1 MIYKRG
7 NHWHMDAMVNGVR
20 YREALDTTDRRK
32 ALSLEKDRVSEI
44 QQGKGAS
51 PSGKA
56 FGRRPFSDVADAW
69 LEERKGHIAE
79 RSIQFEKERLKPLRE
94 YFGRNTLAKIRADDI
109 RSYQKH
115 RLDKGLSGKTINM
128 EIGVLRLLMKRAHTW
143 SRVAEDIKLFPK
155 RSRIVGKALTRE
167 QKAHLF
173 RTAASQEEWLVAYCA
188 AVLAVS
194 TTCRSVEL
202 KGLHW
207 CDVDLFAQTMRVT
220 RSKTD
225 AGHRTIPLNS
235 DGMAAL
241 ARLRARAEAVGSSAP
256 DHFVFP
262 ACENGHIDPVRPQKS
277 WRSAWRS
284 LVSEAARQAGRES
297 ASVVLNAGGRLS
309 AARSAWRLAAK
320 SFRGFRFHDLRH
332 QAITELAEGGAS
344 DATLMAVAGHLT
356 RDMLEHYSHVRM
368 TAKRDAV
375 SKLESGLMSPA
386 RPRIDAPKAVRAKV
400 N

>member
-1 MIYKRG
+1 VIYKRG
-7 NHWHMDAMVNGVR
+7 KHWHMDVMVDGVR
-20 YREALDTTDRRK
+20 YREALETTDRRK
-32 ALSLEKDRVSEI
+32 ALSLEKDRIAEI

-56 FGRRPFSDVADAW
+56 FARRPFSDVAEAW
-69 LEERKGHIAE
+69 LGERKGHIAE
-79 RSIQFEKERLKPLRE
+79 RSIQFEKERLKPLKE
-94 YFGRNTLAKIRADDI
+94 YFGLKALTKIRADDI
-109 RSYQKH
+109 RAYQKY

-143 SRVAEDIKLFPK
+143 SRVAEDVKLFPK
-155 RSRIVGKALTRE
+155 RSRVVGKALTGE
-167 QKAHLF
+167 QKTRLF
-173 RTAASQEEWLVAYCA
+173 RMAASRDEWLVAYCA

-194 TTCRSVEL
+194 TTCRGVEL

-225 AGHRTIPLNS
+225 AGHRTIPLNN

-241 ARLRARAEAVGSSAP
+241 ARLRSRAETLGTHAP
-256 DHFVFP
+256 HHFIFP
-262 ACENGHIDPVRPQKS
+262 ACENGHIDPMRPQKT

-284 LVSEAARQAGRES
+284 LVTETARQAGRKS
-297 ASVVLNAGGRLS
+297 ARAVLSSAGGIS
-309 AARSAWRLAAK
+309 AAK
-320 SFRGFRFHDLRH
+320 SPWRQAARPFLGFRFHDLRH
-332 QAITELAEGGAS
+332 QAITELAEAGAS

-356 RDMLEHYSHVRM
+356 HDMLEHYSHVRM
-368 TAKRDAV
+368 TAKRDAL
-375 SKLESGLMSPA
+375 SKLESGLMSPFKPEADILPVA
-386 RPRIDAPKAVRAKV
+386 RQKP

>member
-1 MIYKRG
+1 M
-7 NHWHMDAMVNGVR
+7 
-20 YREALDTTDRRK
+20 
-32 ALSLEKDRVSEI
+32 
-44 QQGKGAS
+44 Q
-51 PSGKA
+51 
-56 FGRRPFSDVADAW
+56 
-69 LEERKGHIAE
+69 
-79 RSIQFEKERLKPLRE
+79 
-94 YFGRNTLAKIRADDI
+94 YFGEKALAKISADDI
-109 RSYQKH
+109 RGYQKH

-143 SRVAEDIKLFPK
+143 SRVAEDVKLFPK
-155 RSRIVGKALTRE
+155 RSRVVGKALTRE

-173 RTAASQEEWLVAYCA
+173 RTAASQDEWLVAYCA

-194 TTCRSVEL
+194 TTCRGVEL
-202 KGLHW
+202 KGLQW
-207 CDVDLFAQTMRVT
+207 CDVDLFTHTMRVT

-225 AGHRTIPLNS
+225 AGHRTIPLNT

-241 ARLRARAEAVGSSAP
+241 ARLRTRAEAIGSHAP
-256 DHFVFP
+256 EHFVFP

-284 LVSEAARQAGRES
+284 LVAESARQAGRDS
-297 ASVVLNAGGRLS
+297 ARAVLIAGGRIGG
-309 AARSAWRLAAK
+309 AKSAWRHAAK
-320 SFRGFRFHDLRH
+320 PFVGFRFHDLRH

-368 TAKRDAV
+368 TAKRDAL

-386 RPRIDAPKAVRAKV
+386 TPRVDSLTAVRPKP

>member
-7 NHWHMDAMVNGVR
+7 KHWHMDSMVNGVR
-20 YREALDTTDRRK
+20 YREALDTTDKRE
-32 ALSLEKDRVSEI
+32 AIALEKKRVGEI
-44 QQGKGAS
+44 QQGRGAS

-56 FGRRPFSDVADAW
+56 FARRPFTAAADTW
-69 LEERKGHIAE
+69 IEERKGHIAE

-94 YFGRNTLAKIRADDI
+94 YFGERAITRIRADEI
-109 RSYQKH
+109 RAYQKH

-143 SRVAEDIKLFPK
+143 SLVAEDVKLFPK
-155 RSRIVGKALTRE
+155 RSRVVGKALTRE

-173 RTAASQEEWLVAYCA
+173 RTAASQDEWLVAYCA

-194 TTCRSVEL
+194 TTCRGVEL

-207 CDVDLFAQTMRVT
+207 RDVDLFAQTMRVT

-235 DGMAAL
+235 DGMAAF
-241 ARLRARAEAVGSSAP
+241 ARLRSRAQALGSHAP
-256 DHFVFP
+256 NHFVFP
-262 ACENGHIDPVRPQKS
+262 ACENGHIDALRPQKS

-284 LVSEAARQAGRES
+284 LVTETAQRSGREAAKA
-297 ASVVLNAGGRLS
+297 ALNAGGGI
-309 AARSAWRLAAK
+309 AAAKLAWRHAAQP
-320 SFRGFRFHDLRH
+320 FRGFRFHDLRH

-368 TAKRDAV
+368 TAKRDAL
-375 SKLESGLMSPA
+375 SKLESGLMGTPGHA
-386 RPRIDAPKAVRAKV
+386 TQTQPEKV

>member
-7 NHWHMDAMVNGVR
+7 TNWHMDVMIHGVR
-20 YREALDTTDRRK
+20 YREALDTTDRRE
-32 ALSLEKDRVSEI
+32 ALGLEKDRISEI
-44 QQGKGAS
+44 QQGKGVS

-56 FGRRPFSDVADAW
+56 FARRPFSDAAVAW
-69 LEERKGHIAE
+69 LEERKGHIAD
-79 RSIQFEKERLKPLRE
+79 RSIQFEKERLKPLSQ
-94 YFGRNTLAKIRADDI
+94 YFGEKALRKIRADDI
-109 RSYQKH
+109 RAYQKH
-115 RLDKGLSGKTINM
+115 RLDKGLFGKTINM

-143 SRVAEDIKLFPK
+143 SRVAEDVKLFPK
-155 RSRIVGKALTRE
+155 RSRVVGKVLTRE
-167 QKAHLF
+167 QKALLF
-173 RTAASQEEWLVAYCA
+173 RTAASQGDWLVAYCA

-194 TTCRSVEL
+194 TTCRGVEL

-207 CDVDLFAQTMRVT
+207 RDVDMFAQTMRVT

-241 ARLRARAEAVGSSAP
+241 ARLRSRAEELGSQNL

-262 ACENGHIDPVRPQKS
+262 ACENGHIDPARSQKS

-284 LVSEAARQAGRES
+284 LVAATARKAGREG
-297 ASVVLNAGGRLS
+297 ARAALTAGGGI
-309 AARSAWRLAAK
+309 AAAK
-320 SFRGFRFHDLRH
+320 LAWKRAAGPFLGFRFHDLRH
-332 QAITELAEGGAS
+332 QAITELAEGDAS
-344 DATLMAVAGHLT
+344 DATLMAVAGHMT

-368 TAKRDAV
+368 TAKRHAL
-375 SKLESGLMSPA
+375 SKLETGLMSPV
-386 RPRIDAPKAVRAKV
+386 APKSGVTTPPGAKV